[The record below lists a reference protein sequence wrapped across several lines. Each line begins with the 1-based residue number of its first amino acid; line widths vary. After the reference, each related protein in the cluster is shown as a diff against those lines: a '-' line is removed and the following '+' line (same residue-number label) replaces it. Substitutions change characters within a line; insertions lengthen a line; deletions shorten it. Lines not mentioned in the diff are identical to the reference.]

1 VFIVKHGVVIM
12 TNYAAMRDLTDALTN
27 PAKDELTEVQ
37 LDDVTGGKLGNFE
50 IQRLMSNYN
59 EASTSR

>member
-37 LDDVTGGKLGNFE
+37 LDDVTGAADLVGIVVHLQVG
-50 IQRLMSNYN
+50 Q
-59 EASTSR
+59 

>member
-1 VFIVKHGVVIM
+1 M